1 MVVLVFISALVGAML
16 IGLPIAYALL
26 ASALAL
32 MINQGYFDAQILAQN
47 IINGANS
54 YPLLAV
60 PFFLLAGEL
69 MNAGGLS
76 LRIIR
81 FALIMVGHIKGGL
94 GYVAIIAGCLLAA
107 LSGSAVADAAALT
120 ALLLPMMIAAGHDRG
135 HAGGLIAASGVIAPV
150 IPPSIGLIIFGVA
163 GDVSISKLFLAG
175 VAPGVY
181 MGGALWLAWWLV
193 AKGDSSEPTEKAT
206 KSEIFK
212 AFLESIWA
220 LMLPVIILVGLRFGV
235 FTPTEAAV
243 VAAVYA
249 LFVAVVV
256 YRSLSFKKLLE
267 VFISSAKISAVVMF
281 LIAASMAAAWMI
293 TVADVPTQLG
303 ELVEPFIH
311 SPVLAMAA
319 LMFAVLVVGMVM
331 DMTPTIMIMTPIF
344 MPIVRDAGIDPVYF
358 GVMFIVNCSIGL
370 ITPPVGVVLNT
381 VAGVAKIEMDEVI
394 SGIWPF
400 IVSLLV
406 VLVMMIVFPST
417 VLIPMKF
424 LVGN

>member
-1 MVVLVFISALVGAML
+1 MVVLVFVAALVVAML

-32 MINQGYFDAQILAQN
+32 MVDQGYFDAQILAQN

-76 LRIIR
+76 MRIIR
-81 FALIMVGHIKGGL
+81 FALILVGHVKGGL

-120 ALLLPMMIAAGHDRG
+120 ALLLPMMVAAGHDRQR
-135 HAGGLIAASGVIAPV
+135 AGGLIAASGVIAPV

-175 VAPGVY
+175 VAPGIY

-193 AKGDSSEPTEKAT
+193 AKGDSSEPTERAT
-206 KSEIFK
+206 AAEILK
-212 AFLESIWA
+212 AFVESLWA

-256 YRSLSFKKLLE
+256 YRSLSFRQLLD
-267 VFISSAKISAVVMF
+267 VFVSSAKTSAIVMF

-293 TVADVPTQLG
+293 TVADVPAQLG

-319 LMFAVLVVGMVM
+319 LMFAVLVIGMVM

-344 MPIVRDAGIDPVYF
+344 MPIVRMAGIDPVYF

-394 SGIWPF
+394 AGIWPF
-400 IVSLLV
+400 IVAL
-406 VLVMMIVFPST
+406 VLVLIVMIVFPST
-417 VLIPMKF
+417 VLVPMRW
-424 LVGN
+424 LIGG